1 MKYLSLFFAFILAC
15 LSLQAQD
22 FKQLCELNL
31 QTEADFRS
39 TESEVKACIDF
50 LMQES
55 LASEGDRRAWAS
67 AFLTN
72 WMIGAPYV
80 EIYMGP
86 AINKLMHQEGQLLTI
101 YWAGGV
107 DYLLQNPAASDKDI
121 ELAGIQAVYDF
132 TKANNGVKI
141 NRKLKQ
147 FLTAGDAGELEL
159 WIAKQKYLFALK

>member
-1 MKYLSLFFAFILAC
+1 MRYLSLFFAFSLTC
-15 LSLQAQD
+15 LSMQAQD
-22 FKQLCELNL
+22 FQQLCELRL
-31 QTEADFRS
+31 ETVADFRN
-39 TESEVKACIDF
+39 TEPEINTCIDF
-50 LMQES
+50 LRQES
-55 LASEGDRRAWAS
+55 LVSEGDRRAWAS

-107 DYLLQNPAASDKDI
+107 EYLLQYPEASDKDV

-132 TKANNGVKI
+132 TKADNGVKI

-147 FLTAGDAGELEL
+147 FLAAGDAGELEQ